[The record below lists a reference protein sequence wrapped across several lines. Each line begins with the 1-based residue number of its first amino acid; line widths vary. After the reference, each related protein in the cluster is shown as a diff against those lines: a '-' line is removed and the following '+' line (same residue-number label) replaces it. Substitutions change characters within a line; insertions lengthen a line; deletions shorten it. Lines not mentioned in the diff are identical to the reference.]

1 MHAFLPPK
9 DTNRWNHVLK
19 FDPCNCRTRSVCW
32 PSTVRYRRPCMRAL
46 GRSIRSPNRRFAHLE
61 QAAQGKHVTLGLV
74 DAGGTICGHGFV
86 LLLHEPK
93 PVFGIGLHQDLHGQ
107 GWGRRLMQAT
117 LDEADAQRIPLVT
130 LTVLKDNLRAKAL
143 YEKMGFSTKG
153 EATFRLP
160 DDCFYMERTRPTDPR
175 AVLAL
180 PRRRRRPNRGN
191 CDTPAATDQSKEHDE
206 SRGGASCWGSTYTRI
221 GHITGPTPPA
231 PGPRPTGKAF

>member
-1 MHAFLPPK
+1 MESRFEIRPLQLSDTQRLLAFYCSLSEAVHASFRP
-9 DTNRWNHVLK
+9 
-19 FDPCNCRTRSVCW
+19 FDPVAEPTFR
-32 PSTVRYRRPCMRAL
+32 
-46 GRSIRSPNRRFAHLE
+46 AHLE

-160 DDCFYMERTRPTDPR
+160 DDCFYMERTRPTI
-175 AVLAL
+175 
-180 PRRRRRPNRGN
+180 
-191 CDTPAATDQSKEHDE
+191 Q
-206 SRGGASCWGSTYTRI
+206 
-221 GHITGPTPPA
+221 GPS
-231 PGPRPTGKAF
+231 